1 MPPRP
6 FTVLPIGIKTT
17 VKLTPKAS
25 RDRVHGVVE
34 EADGTSAIKVSVT
47 APPEDGKANRAMI
60 KLLSKTWGVPK
71 SNLFIA
77 AGGASRR
84 KALVI
89 TGDTEEVGKKLD
101 DWLEGSSDV

>member
-17 VKLTPKAS
+17 VKVTPKAS

-34 EADGTSAIKVSVT
+34 EADGTPAIKVSVT
-47 APPEDGKANRAMI
+47 APPEDGKANAALI
-60 KLLSKTWGVPK
+60 KLLAKTWGLPK
-71 SNLFIA
+71 SSLFIA
-77 AGGASRR
+77 AGGALRR

-89 TGDTEEVGKKLD
+89 TGDRDEVARKLD
-101 DWLEGSSDV
+101 SWLEGIDG